1 MLSFQKALR
10 NIVTTIVL
18 LHFILYGAGGV
29 PDLGRLGCCKVDP
42 IVSESLP

>member
-18 LHFILYGAGGV
+18 LHFILYGGV